1 MTSNRSTMRNVA
13 VFLAVLAAIVATGA
27 TTPWVAAQAPAA
39 APQFEVASVKPNKSG
54 GAGSSIRFT
63 TGQISMENVSL
74 KKLTLWSYGI
84 PDDREYALAGPDWL
98 TTERFDILARFP
110 AETDG
115 AQVRRMAQS
124 LLADRFKLAR
134 HPETRQLA
142 TYVLVVAKNGTKLGQ
157 TVTTGGGEWKRV
169 GPGLRLEFRAQTMAD
184 LAAFLSTLA
193 VIDRPVVDGT
203 GLDSAYT
210 FVLDLNEAVRPGDTT
225 APSVSTLL
233 QEQLG
238 VRLEA
243 GDCHWR

>member
-1 MTSNRSTMRNVA
+1 MKLLCALLGIGVA
-13 VFLAVLAAIVATGA
+13 IHAQ
-27 TTPWVAAQAPAA
+27 TPA
-39 APQFEVASVKPNKSG
+39 FDVASVKPNKSG

-124 LLADRFKLAR
+124 LLADRFKLAL

-142 TYVLVVAKNGTKLGQ
+142 TYVLVVAKNGPKIRAVEEGQSSTSGRPGHLEATRTSVRKLCDLFARMVG
-157 TVTTGGGEWKRV
+157 TPVTD
-169 GPGLRLEFRAQTMAD
+169 A
-184 LAAFLSTLA
+184 
-193 VIDRPVVDGT
+193 T
-203 GLDSAYT
+203 GLAGVFT
-210 FVLDLNEAVRPGDTT
+210 FTLDWTPDETQRLTPPDENAQPNPGGISLFTAV
-225 APSVSTLL
+225 

-238 VRLEA
+238 LKLE
-243 GDCHWR
+243 GKKGPVPILVVDHMERVPTEN